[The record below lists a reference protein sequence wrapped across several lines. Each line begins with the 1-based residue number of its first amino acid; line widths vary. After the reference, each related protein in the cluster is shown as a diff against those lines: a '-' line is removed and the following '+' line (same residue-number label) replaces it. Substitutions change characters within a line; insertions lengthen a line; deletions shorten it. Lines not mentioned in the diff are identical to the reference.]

1 MRCDL
6 AKAYASSAKTS
17 QVRHQG
23 VAFRQ
28 QLTNSTL
35 ETGASLGR
43 NFSNSFDQN
52 GRAGAV
58 SACCRV
64 NALARV
70 ACTALARIACTALAR
85 IACTALA
92 RVACTALARITCT
105 GLASGNA
112 A

>member
-64 NALARV
+64 NGTGSSRV
-70 ACTALARIACTALAR
+70 NGTGSS
-85 IACTALA
+85 
-92 RVACTALARITCT
+92 RVNGT
-105 GLASGNA
+105 GSSRVSGTGSSRVNGTGEC
-112 A
+112 